1 MATTIWSGMSD
12 VFSNNVVKIL
22 TKGEMQKRI
31 AQVETK
37 RKRQAILTES
47 WIPRKLCTVQL
58 QPLHL
63 VDMALV

>member
-47 WIPRKLCTVQL
+47 
-58 QPLHL
+58 
-63 VDMALV
+63 